1 MSQRGRHTRAVS
13 LLRCVLAMVTLTV
26 AVLCVTAAGRGSPAA
41 GAGDTSAATASSYP
55 AVVLS
60 ADLAAGDEAGPT
72 ADLAA
77 RDQAGPTA
85 PRPCEKKGLAEPT
98 STRGDLR
105 VGEPSAAG
113 AADTTAQ
120 RGTPLS
126 SAPAHAP
133 AGPAPPTS
141 CASGVSTTVLRI

>member
-26 AVLCVTAAGRGSPAA
+26 AVVCVTGAGRSAAA
-41 GAGDTSAATASSYP
+41 GAGEESTVAASSSP
-55 AVVLS
+55 VAVLS
-60 ADLAAGDEAGPT
+60 VDLVTGDEPGA
-72 ADLAA
+72 
-77 RDQAGPTA
+77 TA
-85 PRPCEKKGLAEPT
+85 PRPCEKKGLSEPT

-105 VGEPSAAG
+105 TGEPSAAG
-113 AADTTAQ
+113 SADTTAQ

-126 SAPAHAP
+126 ATPAHAST
-133 AGPAPPTS
+133 GPAPPPR

>member
-13 LLRCVLAMVTLTV
+13 LLRCVLAMVTVTV

-41 GAGDTSAATASSYP
+41 GAGATSAATASSSP
-55 AVVLS
+55 VAVLS
-60 ADLAAGDEAGPT
+60 ADPT
-72 ADLAA
+72 ASDE
-77 RDQAGPTA
+77 AGPTA

-126 SAPAHAP
+126 SAPAHAL

>member
-13 LLRCVLAMVTLTV
+13 LLRCVLAMVTVTV
-26 AVLCVTAAGRGSPAA
+26 AVLCVTAAGRGSTAA
-41 GAGDTSAATASSYP
+41 GSGDASAAPVPSSP
-55 AVVLS
+55 VAVLS
-60 ADLAAGDEAGPT
+60 AGLVAEDE
-72 ADLAA
+72 
-77 RDQAGPTA
+77 AGPTA
-85 PRPCEKKGLAEPT
+85 PRPCEKKGLSEPT

-105 VGEPSAAG
+105 VGEPSNAG

-126 SAPAHAP
+126 STPAHAP

-141 CASGVSTTVLRI
+141 CASGISTTVLRV

>member
-1 MSQRGRHTRAVS
+1 MSPRGRHTRAVS

-41 GAGDTSAATASSYP
+41 GAGDGGAATVSSSP
-55 AVVLS
+55 VAAGDEAAPT
-60 ADLAAGDEAGPT
+60 ADLAAGDEAGP
-72 ADLAA
+72 A
-77 RDQAGPTA
+77 A
-85 PRPCEKKGLAEPT
+85 PRPCEKKGLSEPA

-113 AADTTAQ
+113 AADTTVQ

-126 SAPAHAP
+126 ATPAHAP

-141 CASGVSTTVLRI
+141 CASGISTTVLRI